1 MRDYSGVKARELIRG
16 VQEHESPKAM
26 SCFVSGMSVLP
37 LASGAH
43 NLLESCNDKNK
54 LSDVQ
59 MTVNSSISITCNDKN
74 KLGNEETSELRVR
87 HSPKKK

>member
-1 MRDYSGVKARELIRG
+1 MLLSFQCNNQFENLRG
-16 VQEHESPKAM
+16 MLCLPTHCVQNSLL
-26 SCFVSGMSVLP
+26 SVV
-37 LASGAH
+37 
-43 NLLESCNDKNK
+43 LESCNDKNK

-87 HSPKKK
+87 RSPKKK